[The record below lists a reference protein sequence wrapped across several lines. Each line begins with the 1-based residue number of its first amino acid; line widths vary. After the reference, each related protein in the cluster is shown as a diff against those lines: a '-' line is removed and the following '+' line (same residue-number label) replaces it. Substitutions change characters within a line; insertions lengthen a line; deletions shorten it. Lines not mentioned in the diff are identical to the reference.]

1 MRCLYHPL
9 SEVVGYCHVCGVFG
23 CSSCMTEHKGAY
35 YCQKHFRPIA
45 EELAREKR
53 QTEARS
59 RPDRQR
65 LVVHTRDNEVLY
77 GVCLALNPSVEDFIL
92 DCFNRRGEPL
102 NETKRILFS
111 DLKGVFYV
119 KSYDG
124 RFDPE
129 RTYIELEPEGP
140 GVVVEFHDGETITGH
155 YLHPYRAEVPRFFI
169 VPESSGN
176 IISILVERAAVRR
189 LLAPEEYKERYHKE
203 IEEYAAQNR
212 TPGQHMQELI
222 GDFHFE
228 RHDFS
233 RAIRHYRAA
242 IKEIQDAVH
251 IQKKVSAAEY
261 NIGVRHIK
269 RNEYDRALKSLRRAL
284 EIDPTHERA
293 AKKIQQITAALERR
307 KQGRENLPVGE

>member
-1 MRCLYHPL
+1 MRCMYHPL
-9 SEVVGYCHVCGVFG
+9 SEVVGYCYVCGVFG
-23 CSSCMTEHKGAY
+23 CSACMTEHKGAF
-35 YCQKHFRPIA
+35 YCQRHFRPIA

-53 QTEARS
+53 QVEART

-65 LVVHTRDNEVLY
+65 LVVHTRDSNVLH
-77 GVCLALNPSVEDFIL
+77 GVCLALNPNIEDLRL
-92 DCFNRRGEPL
+92 DLFTRRGEPL
-102 NETKRILFS
+102 NETKHLLFR

-129 RTYIELEPEGP
+129 KSYIELEPEGP
-140 GVVVEFHDGETITGH
+140 GVVIEFQDGEIIPGH
-155 YLHPYRAEVPRFFI
+155 YLHPYRVEVPRFFL

-176 IISILVERAAVRR
+176 NISILVERAAVRM
-189 LLAPEEYKERYHKE
+189 LYVPEEYRERHQKE
-203 IEEYAAQNR
+203 IEEYVAQNR
-212 TPGQHMQELI
+212 VPGQPMQELI

-242 IKEIQDAVH
+242 KKETQNAAP
-251 IQKKVSAAEY
+251 IQKKISAAEY

-269 RNEYDRALKSLRRAL
+269 RSEYDRALKYLRRAL
-284 EIDPTHERA
+284 ENDPTHERA
-293 AKKIQQITAALERR
+293 AKKIQQITAALDKR
-307 KQGRENLPVGE
+307 KQNRENVPVNE